1 MQQEVFA
8 SLINVP
14 HFLLY
19 FIVSAAL
26 VWLFKIIYAKV
37 TPYEEILL
45 IREGNIAAAISLSG
59 ALLGFTIALAS
70 VIVHSFN
77 IIDLLIWG
85 VVALIVQILVYF
97 VVRLLIS
104 DLSDQIHKGSI
115 AHGTILGALS
125 LCAGILNGAC
135 MTP

>member
-14 HFLLY
+14 RFLLY
-19 FIVSAAL
+19 FIVAAAL
-26 VWLFKIIYAKV
+26 VWLFKIIYSKV
-37 TPYEEILL
+37 TPFEEIPL
-45 IREGNIAAAISLSG
+45 IREGNIAAAVSLSG

-70 VIVHSFN
+70 VIMHSFN
-77 IIDLLIWG
+77 IIDLIIWG
-85 VVALIVQILVYF
+85 GVALIVQVLVYF

-104 DLSDQIHKGSI
+104 DLSDQIHKGNI
-115 AHGTILGALS
+115 AHGTILAALS